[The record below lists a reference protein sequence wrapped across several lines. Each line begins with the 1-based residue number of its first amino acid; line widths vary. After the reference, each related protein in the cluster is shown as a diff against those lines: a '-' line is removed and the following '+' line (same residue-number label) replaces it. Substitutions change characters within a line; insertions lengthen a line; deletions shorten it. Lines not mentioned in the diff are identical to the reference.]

1 MILFSMYLANCRR
14 FSNIMADDFDAP
26 IAEEEKE
33 SWSDFFEV
41 SDLQTKK
48 KYKKTEDIL
57 NDNFMSSARIDEGL
71 STSLSGS
78 LQDLVNSF
86 DETINKCFQ
95 DYEQKTEVIA
105 PVQSPTEED
114 IMKSSQ

>member
-1 MILFSMYLANCRR
+1 MDFFLYFSIYGH

-33 SWSDFFEV
+33 SWSEYFDVPEV
-41 SDLQTKK
+41 QPKK
-48 KYKKTEDIL
+48 SYRRPDDIL
-57 NDNFMSSARIDEGL
+57 NDNFMSSARIDDGL
-71 STSLSGS
+71 CTSLSGS